1 MAKVLL
7 LVIASIA
14 LAACEAP
21 SPRAGMGETS
31 SPNEQQVRFGKITK
45 IEAVTIDDDDDL
57 GLGAIIGG
65 VAGGVI
71 GHQIGSGTGTA
82 VATVAGTLGGAFLGN
97 KVEKQKRAQKSQG
110 QHVLVRLQNN
120 VTVGITQEPNPS
132 LRVGDDVRIVG
143 SGQDARVV
151 RK

>member
-1 MAKVLL
+1 MSRL
-7 LVIASIA
+7 LVLVLASA
-14 LAACEAP
+14 VLAACEAP
-21 SPRAGMGETS
+21 SPRMGETTVA
-31 SPNEQQVRFGKITK
+31 NEQQVRFGKITK
-45 IEAVTIDDDDDL
+45 IEVVTIDDDDL

-82 VATVAGTLGGAFLGN
+82 VATVAGTLGGALLGN
-97 KVEKQKRAQKSQG
+97 KVEKQRRAQKSQG
-110 QHVLVRLQNN
+110 QHIMVRLQNN

-151 RK
+151 RQ